1 MGNRSIRKTGDTI
14 RKMEKTYEAN
24 FNDKAELLRII
35 SDKEG
40 ELQLLRQNVHELQGQ
55 LQESYIRIKELREE
69 LDGNR
74 N

>member
-1 MGNRSIRKTGDTI
+1 
-14 RKMEKTYEAN
+14 MEKTYETS

-40 ELQLLRQNVHELQGQ
+40 ELQLLRQNVYDLQRQ
-55 LQESYIRIKELREE
+55 LQDSYIRIKQLREV
-69 LDGNR
+69 LDDYR

>member
-1 MGNRSIRKTGDTI
+1 
-14 RKMEKTYEAN
+14 MEKAYETS

-55 LQESYIRIKELREE
+55 LQDSYIRIKELREE
-69 LDGNR
+69 LDGYR

>member
-1 MGNRSIRKTGDTI
+1 
-14 RKMEKTYEAN
+14 MEKAYETS

-55 LQESYIRIKELREE
+55 LQDSYIRIKELREE

>member
-1 MGNRSIRKTGDTI
+1 
-14 RKMEKTYEAN
+14 MEKTYETS

-40 ELQLLRQNVHELQGQ
+40 ELQLLRQNVYDLQRQ
-55 LQESYIRIKELREE
+55 LQDSYIRIKQLREV
-69 LDGNR
+69 LDGHR

>member
-1 MGNRSIRKTGDTI
+1 
-14 RKMEKTYEAN
+14 MEKTYEAS

-55 LQESYIRIKELREE
+55 LQDSYIRIKELREE
-69 LDGNR
+69 LDGYCN
-74 N
+74 

>member
-1 MGNRSIRKTGDTI
+1 
-14 RKMEKTYEAN
+14 MEKTYEAS

-40 ELQLLRQNVHELQGQ
+40 ELQLLRQNVHELQRQ
-55 LQESYIRIKELREE
+55 LHDSYIRIKELREE
-69 LDGNR
+69 LDGYR

>member
-1 MGNRSIRKTGDTI
+1 
-14 RKMEKTYEAN
+14 MEKTYEAN

-40 ELQLLRQNVHELQGQ
+40 ELQLLRQNVHELQRQ
-55 LQESYIRIKELREE
+55 LQDSYIRIKNLREE
-69 LDGNR
+69 LDGHR

>member
-1 MGNRSIRKTGDTI
+1 
-14 RKMEKTYEAN
+14 MEKAYETS

-55 LQESYIRIKELREE
+55 LQDSYIRIKELREE
-69 LDGNR
+69 LNGNR